1 MEEFWKT
8 IAEVDE
14 ELERISQELSKLHEK
29 LEGWEIDPVSR
40 YENWKNLI
48 EEVKETL
55 GKQPGVFLC
64 VEISGSSLT

>member
-55 GKQPGVFLC
+55 GK
-64 VEISGSSLT
+64 